1 MNKMDKLE
9 WNVILLRPTAFYY
22 NIFNNVKF
30 RNALMDLKYRARK
43 EQLINLKEELRSIL
57 AYCFWCKAEYEVIIK
72 GLFDTE
78 EHKVDVYSQIIPN
91 IDKLY
96 AYLLEN
102 WKNIPTKSYKQ
113 QRSNHV

>member
-1 MNKMDKLE
+1 MNKMDELE
-9 WNVILLRPTAFYY
+9 WNVILPRPTALYY
-22 NIFNNVKF
+22 NIFNSVKF

-43 EQLINLKEELRSIL
+43 ERLIDLREKLRSIL

-78 EHKVDVYSQIIPN
+78 EHKIDVYSQIMPN

-96 AYLLEN
+96 NYLLEN

-113 QRSNHV
+113 QRSK

>member
-1 MNKMDKLE
+1 MDKMNELK
-9 WNVILLRPTAFYY
+9 WNVILPRPTAFYY
-22 NIFNNVKF
+22 NIFSSVRF
-30 RNALMDLKYRARK
+30 RNALMDLKYRAKK
-43 EQLINLKEELRSIL
+43 EQLIDLREELRSIL

-72 GLFDTE
+72 GLFSTE

-96 AYLLEN
+96 DYLLEN

-113 QRSNHV
+113 QRSK